1 MSIIR
6 LPESKHMVDF
16 KFHLKRYGK
25 FAAPLML
32 VSLLVACAAIIG
44 PRQVE
49 LPQERMQQNLDRKFP
64 MHHRV
69 LGVFDVELTHP
80 QLAILPDSDR
90 VALSFDLNVTPLLAR
105 QQWHGHMDFSGR
117 LRVDS
122 QRNAIYISDAHV
134 DRFTMDNMDEGKQ
147 NQLASVANLL
157 SDNIIK
163 DVPVHTFRPEE
174 LRYAGVQFV
183 LTGISTRPG
192 GLVANLQP
200 AQ

>member
-1 MSIIR
+1 MI
-6 LPESKHMVDF
+6 
-16 KFHLKRYGK
+16 HLSRYAK

-32 VSLLVACAAIIG
+32 VCLLAACAALIG

-49 LPQERMQQNLDRKFP
+49 LPEERMQRDLDRKFP

-69 LGVFDVELTHP
+69 LGVFDVELSHP
-80 QLAILPDSDR
+80 QLAVLADNNR

-105 QQWHGHMDFSGR
+105 QQWHGSMAISGR
-117 LRVDS
+117 LKVDS
-122 QRNAIYISDAHV
+122 VNNAIYVADAHV
-134 DRFTMDNMDEGKQ
+134 DRFVMDNIDEGKQ

-157 SDNIIK
+157 SDNVIK

-183 LTGISTRPG
+183 LTGIDTRPG
-192 GLVANLQP
+192 GLVASLQP
-200 AQ
+200 AK

>member
-1 MSIIR
+1 MS
-6 LPESKHMVDF
+6 
-16 KFHLKRYGK
+16 HLSRYTK

-32 VSLLVACAAIIG
+32 ACLLAGCAALIG

-49 LPQERMQQNLDRKFP
+49 LPQERIQRDLDRKFP
-64 MHHRV
+64 VHHRV
-69 LGVFDVELTHP
+69 LGVFDVELSHP
-80 QLAILPDSDR
+80 QLAILADNNR

-105 QQWHGHMDFSGR
+105 QQWHGSMAISGR
-117 LRVDS
+117 LKVDS
-122 QRNAIYISDAHV
+122 QRNAIYVADAHV
-134 DRFTMDNMDEGKQ
+134 DRFVMDNIDEGKQ

-163 DVPVHTFRPEE
+163 DVPIHTFRPEE

-183 LTGISTRPG
+183 LTGIDTRPG

-200 AQ
+200 AK

>member
-1 MSIIR
+1 MI
-6 LPESKHMVDF
+6 
-16 KFHLKRYGK
+16 HLKHHLKHYAK

-32 VSLLVACAAIIG
+32 AGLFAACAAIIG

-69 LGVFDVELTHP
+69 LGVFDVELAHP
-80 QLAILPDSDR
+80 QLAILSDNDR
-90 VALSFDLNVTPLLAR
+90 VALTFDLNVTPLLAR
-105 QQWHGHMDFSGR
+105 QSLHGSMAISGR

-122 QRNAIYISDAHV
+122 PCNAIYISDAHV

-183 LTGISTRPG
+183 LTSIGTRPG
-192 GLVANLQP
+192 ALVANLQP

>member
-1 MSIIR
+1 MINIS
-6 LPESKHMVDF
+6 
-16 KFHLKRYGK
+16 RYAK

-32 VSLLVACAAIIG
+32 VALLAACAALIG

-49 LPQERMQQNLDRKFP
+49 LPQERLQRDLDRKFP
-64 MHHRV
+64 IHHRV
-69 LGVFDVELTHP
+69 LGVFDVELSQP
-80 QLAILPDSDR
+80 RLAVLAENNR
-90 VALSFDLNVTPLLAR
+90 VALSFDLAVTPLLAR
-105 QQWHGHMDFSGR
+105 QAWHGSMAISGR
-117 LRVDS
+117 VRVDS
-122 QRNAIYISDAHV
+122 PRNAIYIADAHV
-134 DRFTMDNMDEGKQ
+134 DRFVLDNLDEGKR

-163 DVPVHTFRPEE
+163 DVPVHTFKPEE

-183 LTGISTRPG
+183 LTGIDTRPG